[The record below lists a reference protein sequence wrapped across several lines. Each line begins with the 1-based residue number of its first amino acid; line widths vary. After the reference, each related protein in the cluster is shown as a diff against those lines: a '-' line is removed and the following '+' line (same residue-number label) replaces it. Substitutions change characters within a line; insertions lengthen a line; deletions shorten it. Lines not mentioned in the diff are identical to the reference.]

1 MGFVHFRLSAGVH
14 FGCPLPGTLRFP
26 LAEQCHLLDR
36 VPPSRFLTALTASST
51 RVLRACCIPHP
62 TMRFAAFLS
71 LVASTTLRRSCASP
85 RLPRDAH
92 TLRRI
97 PLASSRTASPR
108 PLPSC
113 RFRSLRTPLCGGSR
127 LRTLPTLVGSVRLP
141 PQVNLARGTSRS
153 AEAARSVDLPL
164 PRRSGSGS
172 VRPSPRPAEAGPGWA
187 TPSPLH
193 AWARSGSGCR
203 PPAPPE
209 RLGFAL
215 AAGFVRRFHPPW
227 RPKPLGLLTPSRSL
241 AEAGS
246 LAGDCT
252 QSRDVV
258 GSVGARSPRLG
269 LR

>member
-1 MGFVHFRLSAGVH
+1 VRVRVFPATLTPFEEFPSPAAVPRHRGR
-14 FGCPLPGTLRFP
+14 CPL
-26 LAEQCHLLDR
+26 A
-36 VPPSRFLTALTASST
+36 VSA
-51 RVLRACCIPHP
+51 
-62 TMRFAAFLS
+62 RFARRFA
-71 LVASTTLRRSCASP
+71 VA
-85 RLPRDAH
+85 
-92 TLRRI
+92 
-97 PLASSRTASPR
+97 LASAPSP
-108 PLPSC
+108 LSW
-113 RFRSLRTPLCGGSR
+113 
-127 LRTLPTLVGSVRLP
+127 GSVRLP

-227 RPKPLGLLTPSRSL
+227 RPEPLGLLTPSRSL

-258 GSVGARSPRLG
+258 GSVGASSPRLG